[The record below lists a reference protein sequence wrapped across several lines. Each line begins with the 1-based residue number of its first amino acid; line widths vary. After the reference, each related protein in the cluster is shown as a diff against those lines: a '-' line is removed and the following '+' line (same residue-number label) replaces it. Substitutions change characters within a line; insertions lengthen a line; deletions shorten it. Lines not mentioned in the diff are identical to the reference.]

1 MLNSYL
7 SMCTT
12 AEEDY
17 LKAIFKLSY
26 ELKNEVTTSSLA
38 EHLATKASSVTDM
51 VQKLADKNLVNYVK
65 YQGVTLTATGE
76 KIAIRL
82 IRKHRLWEL
91 FLFQDLGF
99 KWDEIHE
106 IAEELEHIKSDIL
119 IERLDQFLNYPLKD
133 PHGDPIPDQEGKFP
147 PNNSIQL
154 SHLNM
159 GARGIVVGVND
170 KSSSFLI
177 YLVKI
182 GIQLGT
188 EIEILEWHEFD
199 HSVDIRINAL
209 NLIHLSYQSA
219 QNILMIER

>member
-1 MLNSYL
+1 
-7 SMCTT
+7 MCTT
-12 AEEDY
+12 AEENY

-26 ELKNEVTTSSLA
+26 EQKNGVTTSSLA

-51 VQKLADKNLVNYVK
+51 VQKLADKELVNYIK
-65 YQGVTLTATGE
+65 YQGVTLTPKGE
-76 KIAIRL
+76 KIAIQL

-91 FLFQDLGF
+91 FLFQNLGF

-106 IAEELEHIKSDIL
+106 IAEELEHIKSDL
-119 IERLDQFLNYPLKD
+119 LVERLDQFLNYPLKD
-133 PHGDPIPDQEGKFP
+133 PHGDPIPDQEGNFP
-147 PNNSIQL
+147 KNNSIPL
-154 SHLNM
+154 SRLNT
-159 GARGIVVGVND
+159 GTKGIVVGVND

-199 HSVDIRINAL
+199 HSVDVRINAL
-209 NLIHLSYQSA
+209 TLIHLSYQSA
-219 QNILMIER
+219 QNILMSEKST